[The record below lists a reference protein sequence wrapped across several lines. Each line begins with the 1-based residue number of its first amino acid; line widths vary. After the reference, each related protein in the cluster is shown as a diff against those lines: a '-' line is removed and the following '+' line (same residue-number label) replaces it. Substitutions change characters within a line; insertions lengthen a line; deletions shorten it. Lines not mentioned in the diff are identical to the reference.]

1 MIMVFKD
8 NYMWISSTYDC
19 KYIEAYKIDEYLDTK
34 NCSCVKCLNGEI
46 VLACE
51 DGILNTTE
59 NSPDDEKV
67 TYKKVNCLIHTISMV
82 IICLLLLVVI
92 SVSCCYYYTKDW
104 IKNNVYYHIN
114 INWAV

>member
-1 MIMVFKD
+1 M
-8 NYMWISSTYDC
+8 
-19 KYIEAYKIDEYLDTK
+19 
-34 NCSCVKCLNGEI
+34 

-82 IICLLLLVVI
+82 IIYLLLLVVI
-92 SVSCCYYYTKDW
+92 SVSCYYYYAKDW
-104 IKNNVYYHIN
+104 IKNNVI
-114 INWAV
+114 IILI